1 MSAFGRLWQRAP
13 SWRLALF
20 AAVGCTTLAAMFPPA
35 LPARLGA
42 ALSGAVAGAAS
53 KAQTARLFG
62 VPLLHPH
69 GGATAGQATTA
80 PHFAS
85 PPDVPGPDYGTLA
98 TPPVGSPRHGTIQF
112 AGRQVPLPA
121 GDWIE
126 LMVVRDG
133 GAHPLQSIVLGRA
146 GGGQV
151 TGLLSLTAPPPVA
164 APDDGTRPS
173 GACYD
178 PAALASQ
185 QSDPGAGS
193 PAHECWVMRPLHA
206 TEISDPKSP
215 FIIQRRA
222 IQRLQ
227 GMDVTVPQSLI
238 ELRWFRA
245 DPSGWMGATLLVR
258 PQADGGS
265 KAEAGWMQRWSRLLR
280 RGYDGASPGAVP
292 ADPTAG

>member
-1 MSAFGRLWQRAP
+1 MSAFGRLWRRAP

-20 AAVGCTTLAAMFPPA
+20 AAVGSTALAAMFPPA
-35 LPARLGA
+35 MPARLSA
-42 ALSGAVAGAAS
+42 AWSGAVAGAAS

-69 GGATAGQATTA
+69 AGAAAGQSGAL
-80 PHFAS
+80 PHFAP
-85 PPDVPGPDYGTLA
+85 PPDTPAPDYATLA
-98 TPPVGSPRHGTIQF
+98 APPLGPPRHGTIQF

-133 GAHPLQSIVLGRA
+133 GPHPLQSTVLGRT
-146 GGGQV
+146 GGGQI
-151 TGLLSLTAPPPVA
+151 TGLLSLTAPPPIV

-185 QSDPGAGS
+185 QSDPGAAS
-193 PAHECWVMRPLHA
+193 AAHECWVMRPLRTSEI
-206 TEISDPKSP
+206 TEGKGP

-222 IQRLQ
+222 IERLQ
-227 GMDVTVPQSLI
+227 AMDVTVPQSLV

-245 DPSGWMGATLLVR
+245 DASGWMGATLLVR

-265 KAEAGWMQRWSRLLR
+265 KAEANWMQRWSRLLR
-280 RGYDGASPGAVP
+280 RGYDSATPAAVP